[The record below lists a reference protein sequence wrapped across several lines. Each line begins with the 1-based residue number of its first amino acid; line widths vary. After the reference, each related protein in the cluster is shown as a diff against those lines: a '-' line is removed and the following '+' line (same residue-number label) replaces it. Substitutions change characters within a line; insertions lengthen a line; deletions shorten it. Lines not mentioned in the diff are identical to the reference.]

1 MLQKV
6 CSFFNLQIAQPL
18 EIDEGPVELRV
29 YVRASQCV
37 RACLCKHY
45 MSAAVTYSIKV
56 LDSKPKK
63 CVFKTRID
71 HDSILRER

>member
-6 CSFFNLQIAQPL
+6 CSFFNLQIDQPL

-29 YVRASQCV
+29 YVLVCV
-37 RACLCKHY
+37 TVHACLCIHY
-45 MSAAVTYSIKV
+45 MSAAVAYSIKV

-63 CVFKTRID
+63 CVFKTRIG

>member
-6 CSFFNLQIAQPL
+6 WSFFNLQIAQPL
-18 EIDEGPVELRV
+18 EIDDGPVQLRV
-29 YVRASQCV
+29 YVRECVTV
-37 RACLCKHY
+37 RACLCIHY
-45 MSAAVTYSIKV
+45 MSAAVTYSINV

-63 CVFKTRID
+63 CVFNTRIG